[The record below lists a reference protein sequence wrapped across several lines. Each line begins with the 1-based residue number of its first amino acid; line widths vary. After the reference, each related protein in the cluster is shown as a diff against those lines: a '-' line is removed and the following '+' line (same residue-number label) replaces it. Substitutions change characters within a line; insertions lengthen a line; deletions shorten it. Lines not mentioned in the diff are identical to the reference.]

1 MKLKANLFRLAISLA
16 CFLLVI
22 SILTVQI
29 PPCYAQSIDPTG
41 ISLSAD
47 GIPSMEYLQGDDGY
61 VEVWIKNNGT
71 DTVEITSVS
80 AHFSWTKPNVFSLSL
95 SGGVTI
101 NVGDEKKLGEIS
113 FNVPANATVGDHS
126 YYLYV
131 EFKSPPGGDDY
142 TWQTDE
148 YPVWVEDFYKGL
160 YDEFFSTAYSKL
172 FTARE
177 AVADATSAIESL
189 GAPQNQE
196 ASSLLSQAQGKLEEA
211 QTYLN
216 QAENTYNDASTSY
229 SSKAFQD
236 AYSSLQE
243 CANAADNASAFAA
256 EASSLA
262 AQAQQ
267 KEVEQQQEQQQ
278 QEQQRRVHQIILFGI
293 PVAVVVV
300 AFVVIVLIRKRK

>member
-1 MKLKANLFRLAISLA
+1 MKLKANLFRLLISLA

-22 SILTVQI
+22 SILTLQI
-29 PPCYAQSIDPTG
+29 PPCYAQSIDPTV

-95 SGGVTI
+95 GGGVTI
-101 NVGDEKKLGEIS
+101 SVDDEKKLGEIS

-229 SSKAFQD
+229 SSKAFED